1 MALRFDGRVAIVTG
15 AGAGIGRAYA
25 LELARRGASVVVNDL
40 GGAIDGSG
48 PGAGARPAD
57 IVVQEIK
64 AAGGKAAPNYDS
76 VVDGEKIVKT
86 SLDSFGRIDAIITN
100 SGILRDRSFQRMSRN
115 DFDLVHQVHV
125 QGSKNVIQAAWP
137 HMQKQEYG
145 RVVLVTSINGLYG
158 AFGQANYSS
167 AKSAMVGLGKT
178 LAKEGKKKN
187 IKVNVVAPGA
197 GSRMTKTVLP
207 AAIVDEWKPEYAVP
221 QAVFLLHEDVPTSG
235 MIFETGGGFM
245 GAIKWQAAAGKYFNI
260 EDDKPKFT
268 VEDIKQNWA
277 DVVRFDDKARDP
289 EDPKEGGPSNS
300 PQIRSVLAKIRK
312 QAKAKAK
319 AKL

>member
-25 LELARRGASVVVNDL
+25 LELGKRGASVVVNDL
-40 GGAIDGSG
+40 GGSIDGKKG
-48 PGAGARPAD
+48 PGAGPRPAD
-57 IVVQEIK
+57 VVANEIK
-64 AAGGKAAPNYDS
+64 AAGGKAVANYDS
-76 VVDGEKIVKT
+76 VVDGDKIVAT
-86 SLDSFGRIDAIITN
+86 ALGAFGRIDCIITN
-100 SGILRDRSFQRMSRN
+100 AGILRDRSFQRMSKE
-115 DFDLVHQVHV
+115 DFDLVHSVHIL
-125 QGSKNVIQAAWP
+125 GAKNVIQAAWP
-137 HMQKQEYG
+137 HMQKQEFG
-145 RVVLVTSINGLYG
+145 RIVLVTSINGLYG

-207 AAIVDEWKPEYAVP
+207 PAIVDEWKPEYAVP

-245 GAIKWQAAAGKYFNI
+245 GAIKWTAAAGKYFNI
-260 EDDKPKFT
+260 DDDQPMFT
-268 VEDIKQNWA
+268 VEDIKREW
-277 DVVRFDDKARDP
+277 DSIVRFDGKARDP
-289 EDPKEGGPSNS
+289 EDPKEGGAAGS
-300 PQIRSVLAKIRK
+300 PQIRGVLAKIKRK
-312 QAKAKAK
+312 AQKGK